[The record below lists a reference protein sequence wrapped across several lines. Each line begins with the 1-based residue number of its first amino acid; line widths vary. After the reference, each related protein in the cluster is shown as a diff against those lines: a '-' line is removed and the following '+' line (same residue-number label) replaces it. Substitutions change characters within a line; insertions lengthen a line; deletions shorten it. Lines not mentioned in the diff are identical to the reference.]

1 MRTMPTAV
9 MRYIFFIPNK
19 KTIFYHVNDW
29 LQLCRYLELW
39 DFNTDFTVRVG
50 QAAY

>member
-1 MRTMPTAV
+1 MRIMPTEV

-19 KTIFYHVNDW
+19 TNIFSHTNDW
-29 LQLCRYLELW
+29 LQICKCLELW
-39 DFNTDFTVRVG
+39 DFNTDFTIRVG